1 MPGYYELKKT
11 DADKYHFTLK
21 SGNHQVILTSQHYK
35 SRSSAENGI
44 ESCRKNSGID
54 ERFERKTGKNGQPF
68 FSLKASNGQII
79 GSSEMYNTEAARDK
93 GIQSVKTNG
102 QGPTKFKEQ

>member
-21 SGNHQVILTSQHYK
+21 SGNHQVILTSQQYK
-35 SRSSAENGI
+35 TRKSAENGI
-44 ESCRKNSGID
+44 ESCRKNSEID
-54 ERFERKTGKNGQPF
+54 ERFERKAAKNGQPY

-102 QGPTKFKEQ
+102 QAPTKVKE